1 MSLRTATALVRAMNY
16 LMRETVELT
25 VGFGELAFGFGY
37 IIDPSSMNLMTSTEQ
52 ALPARDR
59 VCANNRAI
67 LHNQQLFK

>member
-1 MSLRTATALVRAMNY
+1 MLVRPMNY
-16 LMRETVELT
+16 AMRGTVELT
-25 VGFGELAFGFGY
+25 VGFDELAFGFGY
-37 IIDPSSMNLMTSTEQ
+37 IVDPSSMDLMTSAEQ